1 MIYTERVDLGR
12 CRECHICIVASD
24 GYVSARMTFYNNGKN
39 TYDIFMCKDT
49 ADDVVKVS
57 HRLYKRKSFPE
68 YVKRV
73 LNVLSRL
80 VLPSIYYKE
89 CVFNETR

>member
-1 MIYTERVDLGR
+1 MFYGERIDLGR
-12 CRECHICIVASD
+12 RRKCIVIIRVID
-24 GYVSARMTFYNNGKN
+24 GKVFAEMTFYNNGKD
-39 TYDIFMCKDT
+39 TYNVIIYKDT
-49 ADDVVKVS
+49 DADVVKVS
-57 HRLYKRKSFPE
+57 HKGKRFPE

-89 CVFNETR
+89 CVFDETR

>member
-1 MIYTERVDLGR
+1 MIYVEQLDLGR
-12 CRECHICIVASD
+12 CRKCL
-24 GYVSARMTFYNNGKN
+24 GKN
-39 TYDIFMCKDT
+39 TYNIVIRKDT

-57 HRLYKRKSFPE
+57 HRLYKRKSFPI

-73 LNVLSRL
+73 LNVLSKL

-89 CVFNETR
+89 CVIV

>member
-1 MIYTERVDLGR
+1 MIYTEYVDLGR
-12 CRECHICIVASD
+12 CKECHICIVALD
-24 GYVSARMTFYNNGKN
+24 GKVSARMTFYNNGKN

-89 CVFNETR
+89 VILK

>member
-1 MIYTERVDLGR
+1 MIYAEQLDLGR
-12 CRECHICIVASD
+12 CRKCLVSIIAVE
-24 GYVSARMTFYNNGKN
+24 GNVSAELSFYNNGKN
-39 TYDIFMCKDT
+39 TYNIVIRKDT

-57 HRLYKRKSFPE
+57 HRLYKRKSFPD

-73 LNVLSRL
+73 LNVLAGL

-89 CVFNETR
+89 CVIE

>member
-1 MIYTERVDLGR
+1 MFYGERIDLGR
-12 CRECHICIVASD
+12 RRKCIVSIIAVEGD
-24 GYVSARMTFYNNGKN
+24 VSAEVSFYNNGKN
-39 TYDIFMCKDT
+39 TYNIVIRKDT

-57 HRLYKRKSFPE
+57 HNGKRFPE

-89 CVFNETR
+89 SVL

>member
-1 MIYTERVDLGR
+1 MFYGERIDLGR
-12 CRECHICIVASD
+12 RRKCLVSIIAVEGD
-24 GYVSARMTFYNNGKN
+24 VSAEVSFYNNGKN
-39 TYDIFMCKDT
+39 TYNIVIRKDT

-80 VLPSIYYKE
+80 VLPSLYYKE
-89 CVFNETR
+89 VILK

>member
-1 MIYTERVDLGR
+1 MVYTEYVDLGR
-12 CRECHICIVASD
+12 CMECHICIVALV
-24 GYVSARMTFYNNGKN
+24 GKVSARMTFYNNGKN

-57 HRLYKRKSFPE
+57 HKGKRFPE

-89 CVFNETR
+89 CVF

>member
-1 MIYTERVDLGR
+1 MIYVEQLDLGR
-12 CRECHICIVASD
+12 CRKCLVSIIAVEGD
-24 GYVSARMTFYNNGKN
+24 VSAEVSFYNNGKN
-39 TYDIFMCKDT
+39 TYNIVIRKDT

-57 HRLYKRKSFPE
+57 HKGKRFPE

-80 VLPSIYYKE
+80 VLPSIYHKE
-89 CVFNETR
+89 CVV

>member
-1 MIYTERVDLGR
+1 MVYREFLDLGSHK
-12 CRECHICIVASD
+12 ECDVYILASD
-24 GYVSARMTFYNNGKN
+24 GKVTASLLFYYNGKCSHH
-39 TYDIFMCKDT
+39 IVIRKDT
-49 ADDVVKVS
+49 DADVVKVS
-57 HRLYKRKSFPE
+57 HKGKRFPE

-89 CVFNETR
+89 CVFDETR

>member
-1 MIYTERVDLGR
+1 MVYTEYVDLGR
-12 CRECHICIVASD
+12 CKECHICIVALD
-24 GYVSARMTFYNNGKN
+24 GEVSARMTFYNNRKN
-39 TYDIFMCKDT
+39 TYNIFMYKDT
-49 ADDVVKVS
+49 DADVVKVS
-57 HRLYKRKSFPE
+57 HNGKRFPE

-89 CVFNETR
+89 CVFDETR

>member
-1 MIYTERVDLGR
+1 MIYTEYVDLGR
-12 CRECHICIVASD
+12 CKECHICIVALD
-24 GYVSARMTFYNNGKN
+24 GEVSARMTFYNNGKN

-57 HRLYKRKSFPE
+57 HRLYKRKSFPI

-89 CVFNETR
+89 CVFDETR